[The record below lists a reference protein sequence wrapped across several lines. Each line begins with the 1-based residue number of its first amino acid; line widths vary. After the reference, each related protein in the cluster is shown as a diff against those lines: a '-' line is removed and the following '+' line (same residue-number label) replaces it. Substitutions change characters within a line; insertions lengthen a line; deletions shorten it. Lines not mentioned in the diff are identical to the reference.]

1 MAAGARAHSPC
12 QPLGPDTAWVT
23 PRMETLA
30 GHQGR
35 GWGVGKGPQFLEGPR
50 KGLEGPPSPEVL
62 WRQACSSPRPHAPF
76 EDIPLSGFL
85 WKR

>member
-30 GHQGR
+30 GHQGWA
-35 GWGVGKGPQFLEGPR
+35 WGVGKGPQFLEGPQ
-50 KGLEGPPSPEVL
+50 KGLEGPPSPEG
-62 WRQACSSPRPHAPF
+62 SGDKPTPPRAP
-76 EDIPLSGFL
+76 
-85 WKR
+85 RAV

>member
-30 GHQGR
+30 GHRGQGR
-35 GWGVGKGPQFLEGPR
+35 GVGGCGGGGKWPQFLEGPR
-50 KGLEGPPSPEVL
+50 NGLEGPPSPEG
-62 WRQACSSPRPHAPF
+62 SGDKPTPPRTP
-76 EDIPLSGFL
+76 
-85 WKR
+85 RTV

>member
-30 GHQGR
+30 GQQGQEKREAATVPR
-35 GWGVGKGPQFLEGPR
+35 GSLEG
-50 KGLEGPPSPEVL
+50 
-62 WRQACSSPRPHAPF
+62 
-76 EDIPLSGFL
+76 SG
-85 WKR
+85 RVV